1 MKWLRQYWYRFLDR
15 ECTRPIQLPDRDHT
29 DDGDWNRWIGETGDR
44 LARKHISSCGSKP
57 LYRNFKPKRGGE
69 VDLVYRDGDILV
81 FAEVKTRTSEQ
92 FGRPADAVD
101 RQKPA
106 LILRGANAWL
116 KALDRP
122 EVIFRFDIIEVLLTD
137 GQPPDIRVIEAAF
150 TTPQSGLAM

>member
-1 MKWLRQYWYRFLDR
+1 VKWLRQCWYRFLDR
-15 ECTRPIQLPDRDHT
+15 DCTRPIRLPDRDET
-29 DDGDWNRWIGETGDR
+29 DDGDWNRWVGETGEC
-44 LARKHISSCGSKP
+44 LARKHISSRGSKP

-101 RQKPA
+101 RQKQA

-150 TTPQSGLAM
+150 TAPQSGLGM